1 MIRRINVQ
9 VFVFTKNPIFRVL
22 ILQRVPERNN
32 YWQPISGGIEKGEEP
47 IDTVKRE
54 VFEETGIKFLKGII
68 NLNYTFTFE
77 TMWHGKLTKMKE
89 ICFAAEIKEIRQIK
103 LSNEHQDYKWCT
115 EIEAKNFLKWEHNLI
130 TLNKLVEI
138 LNLND

>member
-1 MIRRINVQ
+1 MIGRINVQ
-9 VFVFTKNPIFRVL
+9 VFVFTKSPIFKVL
-22 ILQRVPERNN
+22 ILQRIPERNS

-54 VFEETGIKFLKGII
+54 VFEETGIKILKSII
-68 NLNYTFTFE
+68 NLNYNFTFE
-77 TMWHGKLTKMKE
+77 TMWHGKITKMKE
-89 ICFAAEIKEIRQIK
+89 FCYAVEINKIRKIR

-115 EIEAKNFLKWEHNLI
+115 ETEVKNFLKWEHNLI
-130 TLNKLVEI
+130 ALNKLVEI

>member
-22 ILQRVPERNN
+22 ILQRVPERNS
-32 YWQPISGGIEKGEEP
+32 YWQPISGGIDKGEEP

-54 VFEETGIKFLKGII
+54 VFEETGIRALKAII
-68 NLNYTFTFE
+68 DLNYTFTFE

>member
-22 ILQRVPERNN
+22 ILQRVPERNS
-32 YWQPISGGIEKGEEP
+32 YWQPISGGIDKGEEP

-54 VFEETGIKFLKGII
+54 VFEETGIRALKTII
-68 NLNYTFTFE
+68 DLNYTFTFE

-89 ICFAAEIKEIRQIK
+89 ICFAVEIKEIREIR

-115 EIEAKNFLKWEHNLI
+115 EIEAKKFLKWEHNLI
-130 TLNKLVEI
+130 ALNRLVEI
-138 LNLND
+138 LNLKD